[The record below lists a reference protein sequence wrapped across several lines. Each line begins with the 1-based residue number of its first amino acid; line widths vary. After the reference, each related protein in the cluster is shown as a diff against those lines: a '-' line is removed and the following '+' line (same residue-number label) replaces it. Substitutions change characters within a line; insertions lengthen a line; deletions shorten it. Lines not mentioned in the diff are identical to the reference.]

1 MPRANRHFLP
11 GLIWHITHR
20 CHQKDFLL
28 KFAHD
33 RARYLYW
40 LFEAKKRIGLCVL
53 NYVVTSNHVHLL
65 VRDSGEQVIA
75 QSMQLIAGRTAQEY
89 NQRKARKGA
98 FWEDRYHAT
107 AIEADSHLHRCLVY
121 MDLNMVRAG
130 VVNHPADWTHSGYR
144 EIQHPPKRYTVID
157 LVALSTLCGFER
169 VPDFQRAHREWVEE
183 ILTRNQLAREDRWST
198 SLAIGSQAY
207 VEKIKDALGNK
218 ALNREVRASSE
229 SHTLREAGK
238 PYSHAFDGKNGV
250 LRLENT
256 HPWNDSSKMRTA

>member
-53 NYVVTSNHVHLL
+53 NY
-65 VRDSGEQVIA
+65 
-75 QSMQLIAGRTAQEY
+75 
-89 NQRKARKGA
+89 
-98 FWEDRYHAT
+98 
-107 AIEADSHLHRCLVY
+107 
-121 MDLNMVRAG
+121 
-130 VVNHPADWTHSGYR
+130 
-144 EIQHPPKRYTVID
+144 
-157 LVALSTLCGFER
+157 
-169 VPDFQRAHREWVEE
+169 
-183 ILTRNQLAREDRWST
+183 
-198 SLAIGSQAY
+198 
-207 VEKIKDALGNK
+207 KDALGNK

-256 HPWNDSSKMRTA
+256 HPWNASSKMRTA